1 MPELLDGRRDAIH
14 VAQPVGDAGDAV
26 QQEFR
31 TGGAHGEDVVLD
43 REALLA
49 GHGVA
54 GRPELTRPVLGHAA
68 IEGGGGVGVNI
79 DQPRRDERL
88 AAIDQRVARP
98 GQAAAAPMAEM
109 VSPSMRMSAAGRN
122 SSAPFTVRTAPPH

>member
-1 MPELLDGRRDAIH
+1 M
-14 VAQPVGDAGDAV
+14 
-26 QQEFR
+26 
-31 TGGAHGEDVVLD
+31 VLD

-54 GRPELTRPVLGHAA
+54 GRPELARPVLGHAA
-68 IEGGGGVGVNI
+68 IEGGRGVGVNV

-98 GQAAAAPMAEM
+98 GQAARRADGRDGVALDADVGGRQEFVGAVHRQDRAAY
-109 VSPSMRMSAAGRN
+109 
-122 SSAPFTVRTAPPH
+122 